1 MRCCFFQKS
10 FLFKDYFLTAA
21 INLTTRGPSYT
32 CLVFMCLL
40 MLTQRVRLYLPI
52 LPHNFVNLLA
62 KSGKL
67 WTVQQL
73 VRKQKFVLVW
83 KKNVSQFFP
92 LNVGALHVDLC
103 IQTVYVKINF
113 GLLCFWAADFEP
125 HIWIKSLTSF
135 LFLVGISWW
144 TAPVIKVKVIQK
156 SKLIRSK
163 S

>member
-113 GLLCFWAADFEP
+113 DCYVSEPLISNRIFELSHSLLFCSWSE
-125 HIWIKSLTSF
+125 
-135 LFLVGISWW
+135 LVGGQRLS
-144 TAPVIKVKVIQK
+144 
-156 SKLIRSK
+156 
-163 S
+163 